1 MDTSNYNLSSTID
14 YCLVVN
20 NTLPVRIKT
29 KSDRYKE
36 TFLDKHLPYV
46 YIVGFSKLR
55 KYYLGVRV
63 RKGCHPSEFGKVY
76 RSSSKKVKE
85 LWEEY
90 GEPDLQI
97 ILRAFE
103 SASDAIEHEVKC
115 LRYLDVL
122 NNDNWLNENIAGA
135 ISPAKCVE
143 GTIKRNLLYGSPRK
157 NSEMQR
163 RLGFLGNWKR
173 YKILKPMRMKLLTY
187 EKSA

>member
-1 MDTSNYNLSSTID
+1 MFICRQDI
-14 YCLVVN
+14 
-20 NTLPVRIKT
+20 IE
-29 KSDRYKE
+29 KSDYYKNNKIGE
-36 TFLDKHLPYV
+36 YVPYV
-46 YIVGFSKLR
+46 YIVYFHIVHKF
-55 KYYLGVRV
+55 YLGVRFGE
-63 RKGCHPSEFGKVY
+63 GCHPSEFGKGY
-76 RSSSKKVKE
+76 KSSSKKVRE
-85 LWEEY
+85 LWMEY

-97 ILRAFE
+97 ILRGFE
-103 SASDAIEHEVKC
+103 RASDAIEHEVKC

-135 ISPAKCVE
+135 ISPAKCIE

-163 RLGFLGNWKR
+163 RLGFLGNWKK